1 MRKSDF
7 KSEWPYGVVV
17 LLILNASFLSVR
29 GSTPFQEKATCSSVT
44 ERNHQG
50 RIDEALDTVR
60 RRYLTVGVH
69 TPWQIMHGILA
80 LGDRMDVR
88 VARGSDRVQ
97 ALRYLFNPGRF
108 SQQAIF
114 ESASHGIRVKPSSD
128 SQGHPD
134 QFLAILAQKG
144 FPLETVVNLNNGHG
158 TIQEMITQAVAETG
172 QHAETSWTIIALC
185 HYLGPEAQWT
195 NQDSRRYSIEGL
207 MDWELRQSVQ
217 KGACGGTH
225 RLYAL
230 TFALNRYL
238 SLRKPLRGV
247 WRRADEKIRQYVKM
261 AKSFQNN
268 DGSFSSEYFSAPGWT
283 DRFEDRLY
291 AHGHT
296 LEWMAIAVD
305 PNQLT
310 ETWLVRAVDF
320 LSTELVSNRRQSIEC
335 GALYHAGHALNLYQE
350 RRWMSSD

>member
-114 ESASHGIRVKPSSD
+114 ESARHGIRVKPSSD

-185 HYLGPEAQWT
+185 HYLGPEAQWP
-195 NQDSRRYSIEGL
+195 NQDSRRYSIEG
-207 MDWELRQSVQ
+207 
-217 KGACGGTH
+217 
-225 RLYAL
+225 
-230 TFALNRYL
+230 
-238 SLRKPLRGV
+238 
-247 WRRADEKIRQYVKM
+247 
-261 AKSFQNN
+261 
-268 DGSFSSEYFSAPGWT
+268 
-283 DRFEDRLY
+283 
-291 AHGHT
+291 
-296 LEWMAIAVD
+296 
-305 PNQLT
+305 
-310 ETWLVRAVDF
+310 
-320 LSTELVSNRRQSIEC
+320 
-335 GALYHAGHALNLYQE
+335 
-350 RRWMSSD
+350 